1 VPWLVQFVASR
12 SVKRY
17 TDCHE
22 CVCGCR
28 ALCGRAATRAAIGK
42 YAEATTD
49 CNAAIELSEGT
60 HWQPYHTR
68 GLVAKL
74 QAQMERKEVRAHY
87 YDIISTTL
95 HQYLSDRVHKPDLA
109 ATDV

>member
-1 VPWLVQFVASR
+1 M
-12 SVKRY
+12 
-17 TDCHE
+17 
-22 CVCGCR
+22 
-28 ALCGRAATRAAIGK
+28 GK

-87 YDIISTTL
+87 YDIIIFIYPTGCISLTWPQL
-95 HQYLSDRVHKPDLA
+95 MADRQIWPLGQGA
-109 ATDV
+109 RRS